1 MSLYLFALIMILG
14 ILFSA
19 WLIATDDTEELELR
33 LKQLAVF
40 LCVCGIY
47 VIVILIILFR
57 VYLV

>member
-1 MSLYLFALIMILG
+1 MSLYFFALVMFLG

-19 WLIATDDTEELELR
+19 WLIATDDTEEMEMR

-47 VIVILIILFR
+47 IIVILIILFR
-57 VYLV
+57 VYLL